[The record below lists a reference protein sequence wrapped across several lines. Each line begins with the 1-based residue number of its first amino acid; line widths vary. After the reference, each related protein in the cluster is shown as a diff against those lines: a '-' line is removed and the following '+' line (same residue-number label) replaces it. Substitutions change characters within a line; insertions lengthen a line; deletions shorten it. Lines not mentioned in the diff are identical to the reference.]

1 MQGVVHPDVLRVV
14 AARVVVVEPAE
25 EIEVSALGAPGI
37 GTIRVA
43 PSPLRIVAVDGE
55 ILDAPILFDV
65 AEPLWEPVTQC
76 GTATEP
82 DWQEG
87 VEVVRTVNTRTHNW
101 RFVCPCGRIRFARA
115 NSRHQVRAC
124 RVCTRL
130 GRLERRAKRQRE
142 ARQ

>member
-1 MQGVVHPDVLRVV
+1 MV
-14 AARVVVVEPAE
+14 AGRAVTIEPVE
-25 EIEVSALGAPGI
+25 EIEVSALGAPGV

-43 PSPLRIVAVDGE
+43 PAPLRIVAVDGDA
-55 ILDAPILFDV
+55 LDDPILFTL
-65 AEPLWEPVTQC
+65 AEPMWEPVTRR
-76 GTATEP
+76 GIATEP

-87 VEVVRTVNTRTHNW
+87 SEIVRRVSTSTYGWKLT
-101 RFVCPCGRIRFARA
+101 CPCGRVRYAKA

-142 ARQ
+142 ARL

>member
-1 MQGVVHPDVLRVV
+1 VVHPDVLRVV
-14 AARVVVVEPAE
+14 AGRAVAVEPAE

-43 PSPLRIVAVDGE
+43 PAPLRIVAVYGDV
-55 ILDAPILFDV
+55 LDSPILFDL
-65 AEPLWEPVTQC
+65 AEPFWEPVTRR
-76 GTATEP
+76 GIATEP
-82 DWQEG
+82 DWREG
-87 VEVVRTVNTRTHNW
+87 SEIARTVNTDTYEW
-101 RFVCPCGRIRFARA
+101 KLTCPCGRVRYAKA

-142 ARQ
+142 SRQCS